1 MTASTSAAAVSTIVS
16 VPWVMTR
23 WSSTLDRQCRTMT
36 ALSASVIS
44 RLSTIINVCMT
55 TSTRDRPSRSIS
67 GTCVSLKNK
76 RPVISSYC
84 LWKVPPHTR
93 MRIAMY
99 AIVILRYRQPLEE
112 VLKVQDTHRAYLRQ
126 LKADGVLLAA
136 GPQEP
141 RFGGMFLLRVPD
153 DTAQA
158 ALDAVRDNDPFYQ
171 AGVAQYELIRWN
183 VVIGKEDLDRL

>member
-1 MTASTSAAAVSTIVS
+1 
-16 VPWVMTR
+16 
-23 WSSTLDRQCRTMT
+23 
-36 ALSASVIS
+36 
-44 RLSTIINVCMT
+44 
-55 TSTRDRPSRSIS
+55 
-67 GTCVSLKNK
+67 
-76 RPVISSYC
+76 
-84 LWKVPPHTR
+84 
-93 MRIAMY
+93 MY

-153 DTAQA
+153 DTVQTV
-158 ALDAVRDNDPFYQ
+158 LDAVRDNDPFYQ

-183 VVIGKEDLDRL
+183 VVIGKEDLDTL

>member
-1 MTASTSAAAVSTIVS
+1 
-16 VPWVMTR
+16 
-23 WSSTLDRQCRTMT
+23 
-36 ALSASVIS
+36 
-44 RLSTIINVCMT
+44 
-55 TSTRDRPSRSIS
+55 
-67 GTCVSLKNK
+67 
-76 RPVISSYC
+76 
-84 LWKVPPHTR
+84 

-153 DTAQA
+153 DNAQA

-183 VVIGKEDLDRL
+183 VVIGKEDLDTL

>member
-1 MTASTSAAAVSTIVS
+1 
-16 VPWVMTR
+16 
-23 WSSTLDRQCRTMT
+23 
-36 ALSASVIS
+36 
-44 RLSTIINVCMT
+44 
-55 TSTRDRPSRSIS
+55 
-67 GTCVSLKNK
+67 
-76 RPVISSYC
+76 
-84 LWKVPPHTR
+84 
-93 MRIAMY
+93 MY

-183 VVIGKEDLDRL
+183 VVIGKEDLERL

>member
-1 MTASTSAAAVSTIVS
+1 
-16 VPWVMTR
+16 
-23 WSSTLDRQCRTMT
+23 
-36 ALSASVIS
+36 
-44 RLSTIINVCMT
+44 
-55 TSTRDRPSRSIS
+55 
-67 GTCVSLKNK
+67 
-76 RPVISSYC
+76 
-84 LWKVPPHTR
+84 
-93 MRIAMY
+93 MY

-141 RFGGMFLLRVPD
+141 RFGGMFLLRAPD
-153 DTAQA
+153 DIAQA